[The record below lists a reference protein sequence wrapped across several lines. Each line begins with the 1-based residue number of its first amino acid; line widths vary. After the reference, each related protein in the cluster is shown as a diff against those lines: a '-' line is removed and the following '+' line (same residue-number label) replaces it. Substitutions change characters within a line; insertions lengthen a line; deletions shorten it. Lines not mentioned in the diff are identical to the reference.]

1 MHDFSEFTD
10 YTHQSNGLR
19 TQNPLYI
26 QITHTSIALYYTD
39 IMQIMYYRINIISF
53 DASRKD
59 EYMAYFD
66 SVRDRIKAISG
77 LQSLNVIETGEG
89 EAVGVAC
96 YDSKESAEDAFPTVK
111 EIMGGMAQFFTGP
124 PELKLGPIMWSL

>member
-1 MHDFSEFTD
+1 
-10 YTHQSNGLR
+10 
-19 TQNPLYI
+19 
-26 QITHTSIALYYTD
+26 
-39 IMQIMYYRINIISF
+39 MYYRINIISF
-53 DASRKD
+53 DANRKD

-89 EAVGVAC
+89 EAVGVAA
-96 YDSKESAEDAFPTVK
+96 YDSQASAEDAFPTAK

>member
-1 MHDFSEFTD
+1 MSRLPDNNTESLCCCGVNSQRKT
-10 YTHQSNGLR
+10 
-19 TQNPLYI
+19 
-26 QITHTSIALYYTD
+26 LYYANTV
-39 IMQIMYYRINIISF
+39 QIMYYRINIISF

-59 EYMAYFD
+59 EYLAYFD
-66 SVRDRIKAISG
+66 SVKDRIKAISG

>member
-1 MHDFSEFTD
+1 
-10 YTHQSNGLR
+10 
-19 TQNPLYI
+19 
-26 QITHTSIALYYTD
+26 
-39 IMQIMYYRINIISF
+39 MYYRINIISF

-59 EYMAYFD
+59 EYLAYFD
-66 SVRDRIKAISG
+66 SVKDRIKAISG

-96 YDSKESAEDAFPTVK
+96 YDSKESAEEAFPTVK

-124 PELKLGPIMWSL
+124 PELKLGPIMWSLDKKGCDCCGDKCDCC

>member
-1 MHDFSEFTD
+1 MPISSV
-10 YTHQSNGLR
+10 Y
-19 TQNPLYI
+19 
-26 QITHTSIALYYTD
+26 
-39 IMQIMYYRINIISF
+39 MYYRINIISF

-59 EYMAYFD
+59 EYLAYFD
-66 SVRDRIKAISG
+66 SVKDRIKAISG

-89 EAVGVAC
+89 EGVGVAC

-124 PELKLGPIMWSL
+124 PELKLGPIMWSM

>member
-1 MHDFSEFTD
+1 MVH
-10 YTHQSNGLR
+10 
-19 TQNPLYI
+19 
-26 QITHTSIALYYTD
+26 
-39 IMQIMYYRINIISF
+39 IMYYRINIISF

-59 EYMAYFD
+59 EYLAYFD

-77 LQSLNVIETGEG
+77 LQSLNVVETGEG

-124 PELKLGPIMWSL
+124 PELKLGPVMWSL